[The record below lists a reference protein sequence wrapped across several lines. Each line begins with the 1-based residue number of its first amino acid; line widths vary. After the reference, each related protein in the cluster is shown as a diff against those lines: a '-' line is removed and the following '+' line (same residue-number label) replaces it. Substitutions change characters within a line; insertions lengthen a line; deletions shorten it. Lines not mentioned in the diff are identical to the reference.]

1 MHAIDT
7 PEHPGESVHL
17 FVKTEQKLTICGGWL
32 LQKFGGEGCLDAFA
46 EVQQTKSPS
55 GFSDVQ
61 VFVERI
67 RRLSS
72 SKLTDRRST
81 FLERRVAR
89 TANSVDPLSEELF
102 PCRQCIRDMQ
112 K

>member
-1 MHAIDT
+1 MHAIDA
-7 PEHPGESVHL
+7 PEHPGESMYL
-17 FVKTEQKLTICGGWL
+17 FLKLEQKLTICGGWL
-32 LQKFGGEGCLDAFA
+32 LQKFVGEGCPDAFA

-55 GFSDVQ
+55 GFSDVH
-61 VFVERI
+61 VLVERI
-67 RRLSS
+67 CRLSS
-72 SKLTDRRST
+72 SKLTDRCST

-89 TANSVDPLSEELF
+89 MANSVEPFSEVLF